1 VNSQSLVRLRFDGG
15 PLDGQT
21 LEMQLAVAGIELVL
35 ESGEEKVVYAF
46 GCWDQSGVA
55 VYRFVASSPRTPKS

>member
-1 VNSQSLVRLRFDGG
+1 VTLRFEGG

-35 ESGEEKVVYAF
+35 ERDEQKVVYAF
-46 GCWDQSGVA
+46 AHWDSSGVA
-55 VYRFVASSPRTPKS
+55 VYRFVAAGPRGGTP

>member
-1 VNSQSLVRLRFDGG
+1 MNSQSLVTLCFEGG

-35 ESGEEKVVYAF
+35 ERDEQKVVYAF
-46 GCWDQSGVA
+46 GHWDSSGVA
-55 VYRFVASSPRTPKS
+55 IYRFVALEPRGRNP